1 MRDVRF
7 GAETRWRNEVLD
19 IDRDEILDLVRR
31 DPLVARAAL
40 EVVHPGESAR
50 IVTIQDIIEP
60 RVKAAG
66 KGVASARLAP
76 HRVVGTVGDS
86 SVGRHSTAP
95 KRVRPRKLYDS
106 VTVCTDWCRSP
117 NPGTSASRA
126 EIRYPTLR
134 A

>member
-1 MRDVRF
+1 M
-7 GAETRWRNEVLD
+7 LD

-31 DPLVARAAL
+31 DPLVARPTL
-40 EVVHPGESAR
+40 EVVRPGEPAP
-50 IVTIQDIIEP
+50 IVTLQDSIEP

-66 KGVASARLAP
+66 KSVASARLSP
-76 HRVVGTVGDS
+76 HRVVDTAGDS

-95 KRVRPRKLYDS
+95 KRVLPRKLYDS
-106 VTVCTDWCRSP
+106 VTVCTDWCRVP
-117 NPGTSASRA
+117 RPRTSASRA